1 MHVEQMMT
9 RDVACCTAE
18 TPLSEVAQMMIDN
31 DCGAIPVVS
40 GMEDR
45 RLVGI
50 VTDRDIAIRTVAK
63 GLNPVSIE
71 AGAIMSSP
79 VISVAPT
86 TSIEETLRLMEENQV
101 RRVPV
106 VEDDNRLVGIVAQA
120 DVALRSSDET
130 AGKVVEEISRPNQR
144 SAGGGGFR

>member
-1 MHVEQMMT
+1 MHIEQLMT
-9 RDVACCTAE
+9 SDVACCTAD
-18 TPLSEVAQMMIDN
+18 TPLREVAQMMIDN

-45 RLVGI
+45 RLLGI

-79 VISVAPT
+79 VVAVSPQ
-86 TSIEETLRLMEENQV
+86 TSIEETLRLMEEKQV

-106 VEDDNRLVGIVAQA
+106 VADENRLVGIVAQA
-120 DVALRSSDET
+120 DVALKAGDAT
-130 AGKVVEEISRPNQR
+130 AGQVVEEISRPSGAR
-144 SAGGGGFR
+144 SGGGFR